1 MRVEPYL
8 YFQGRCDEAFAFYA
22 EAVGAKVEMLVRFR
36 DMPGGPPDAG
46 DKVMHALVRIGESTL
61 LASDGQNLGA
71 TSFDGFALA
80 LSADSDGEA
89 EARFAALAAGGEVQI
104 PMGPTPFAARFG
116 MVRDRFGVH
125 WTIVHQPAAT

>member
-22 EAVGAKVEMLVRFR
+22 EAIGAKVEMLVRFR

-61 LASDGQNLGA
+61 LASDGQNRGA
-71 TSFDGFALA
+71 PSFDGFALA
-80 LSADSDGEA
+80 LSAGSDAEA
-89 EARFAALAAGGEVQI
+89 EARFAALSAGGEVTM

-116 MVRDRFGVH
+116 MVKDRFGVH
-125 WTIVHQPAAT
+125 WTVVHQPAAT